1 MEKEKR
7 LSTTIADV
15 EKKLQIARVQAD
27 ETASSSGNT
36 EEDSLDSYMK
46 NLTNKDTV
54 DKQAISKLK
63 LELTELKKEHANV
76 IKLINVAKPADLP
89 AFTPTPSCSY
99 KSKFPIFGK
108 RKLVPVKFPARPT
121 ESQSAE
127 QPEVDDNDNEEED
140 EEDEH
145 TEVPTEP
152 QPSNQNTESERDE
165 VEATETTASPPSSV
179 AASTDCFQWLIDFK
193 PINSFHET
201 ETFKKFQQIMSTDL
215 PQVADVHKQKLVK
228 ILKQLQRLA
237 ANEDRAHCDWKTLSA
252 KTRKVMIWMSDLRR
266 SGDDK
271 LHHKVTTELGRMLT
285 ELNEMSQEKFKVC
298 FSQVLTYTVFL
309 SSSWLYGYCTFSLH
323 IIIRRTKSLKK
334 LLYNANKICLLILVQ

>member
-7 LSTTIADV
+7 LSNAIADV
-15 EKKLQIARVQAD
+15 EKKLHIARVQAD
-27 ETASSSGNT
+27 ENASSSGNT

-76 IKLINVAKPADLP
+76 TKLINVAKPANLP
-89 AFTPTPSCSY
+89 AFTPTPSCSQ

-121 ESQSAE
+121 ASQSTE
-127 QPEVDDNDNEEED
+127 QPEGDNEED
-140 EEDEH
+140 EEDEP
-145 TEVPTEP
+145 TEVSTE
-152 QPSNQNTESERDE
+152 PSNQNTESGRDE
-165 VEATETTASPPSSV
+165 VEAPPTETTASPPSSV
-179 AASTDCFQWLIDFK
+179 VASTDCFQWLVDFK

-201 ETFKKFQQIMSTDL
+201 ETFKKFKQIMSSEL

-252 KTRKVMIWMSDLRR
+252 KTRKVMNWMSDLRR
-266 SGDDK
+266 SGDEK

-285 ELNEMSQEKFKVC
+285 ELNEMSEEKFKV
-298 FSQVLTYTVFL
+298 SFL
-309 SSSWLYGYCTFSLH
+309 RQL
-323 IIIRRTKSLKK
+323 LK
-334 LLYNANKICLLILVQ
+334 

>member
-15 EKKLQIARVQAD
+15 EKKLNIARDQAD
-27 ETASSSGNT
+27 ANASSSGHT

-63 LELTELKKEHANV
+63 LELAELKKEHTNV
-76 IKLINVAKPADLP
+76 TKLMNVAKPADLP
-89 AFTPTPSCSY
+89 AFTPTPSCSN

-121 ESQSAE
+121 ASQSAE
-127 QPEVDDNDNEEED
+127 QPEGNDNDEED

-145 TEVPTEP
+145 TEVKSQSTEP
-152 QPSNQNTESERDE
+152 QPSNENTESGRDE
-165 VEATETTASPPSSV
+165 VETLPTETTTSSSSSV
-179 AASTDCFQWLIDFK
+179 AAPPDCFQWLIDFK

-201 ETFKKFQQIMSTDL
+201 ETFKKFQQIMNTDL

-271 LHHKVTTELGRMLT
+271 LHHKVTTELCRMLA
-285 ELNEMSQEKFKVC
+285 ELNEMSEEKFKVSFLQKKFFKVLFKTIFTKYQC
-298 FSQVLTYTVFL
+298 FD
-309 SSSWLYGYCTFSLH
+309 
-323 IIIRRTKSLKK
+323 
-334 LLYNANKICLLILVQ
+334 

>member
-7 LSTTIADV
+7 LSTAIADG
-15 EKKLQIARVQAD
+15 EKKLNIARDQA
-27 ETASSSGNT
+27 EENASSSGNT

-63 LELTELKKEHANV
+63 LELAELKKEHTNV
-76 IKLINVAKPADLP
+76 TKLMNVAKPADLP
-89 AFTPTPSCSY
+89 TFTPTPSCST

-121 ESQSAE
+121 ASQSAG
-127 QPEVDDNDNEEED
+127 QPEGDDNDEED

-145 TEVPTEP
+145 TEVKSQSTEPP
-152 QPSNQNTESERDE
+152 QPSSNENTESGRDE
-165 VEATETTASPPSSV
+165 VPTETTASSSSSV
-179 AASTDCFQWLIDFK
+179 AAPTNSFHWLIDFK
-193 PINSFHET
+193 PINNFHET
-201 ETFKKFQQIMSTDL
+201 ETFKKFQQIMNTDL

-271 LHHKVTTELGRMLT
+271 LHHKVTTELSRMLA
-285 ELNEMSQEKFKVC
+285 ELNEMSVEKLKVSFPQKK
-298 FSQVLTYTVFL
+298 FSGF
-309 SSSWLYGYCTFSLH
+309 
-323 IIIRRTKSLKK
+323 
-334 LLYNANKICLLILVQ
+334 CL